1 MADLAHSLEE
11 AAGVAVGV
19 DISKIVIAGDSG
31 VGGLGLTASAGASFS
46 I

>member
-11 AAGVAVGV
+11 TAGVGV

-31 VGGLGLTASAGASFS
+31 VGGLGLTAFAGASFS